1 MFFFK
6 ENPNIVVKP
15 KLKIKG
21 LFSLSIWYKIGIFG
35 ERKIKELTG
44 RIANAPKNVWTFFVT
59 DQNYLDSC
67 SKVHDSSKTGQS
79 VLYFWAITNLTSHHK
94 RSKMNDCPNCKGVKI
109 ITSMEGLKERTEGNL
124 GSVRGWKNGV
134 SFEGN

>member
-44 RIANAPKNVWTFFVT
+44 RIANAPKNVWTFFCNWSKLFGQLFQSPWQLKNRSICSLFLSNHKFDKSSQKVKNERLPKLQRG
-59 DQNYLDSC
+59 QNYY
-67 SKVHDSSKTGQS
+67 KYGRV
-79 VLYFWAITNLTSHHK
+79 K
-94 RSKMNDCPNCKGVKI
+94 RTDWGEP
-109 ITSMEGLKERTEGNL
+109 
-124 GSVRGWKNGV
+124 WKC
-134 SFEGN
+134 